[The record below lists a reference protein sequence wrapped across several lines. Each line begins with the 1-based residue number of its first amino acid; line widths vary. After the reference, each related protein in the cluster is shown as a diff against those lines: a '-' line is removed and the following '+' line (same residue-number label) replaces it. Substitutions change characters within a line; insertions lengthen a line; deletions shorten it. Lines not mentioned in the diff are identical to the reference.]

1 MAHQCE
7 LLGVS
12 RSSLYYEPVAP
23 SKEELEICRLL
34 DQQYLETPFYGS
46 RRMTVWLQKQ
56 GFNVNR
62 KRVQRLM
69 RQLGL
74 EALYPKP
81 KLSQKHPDHE
91 VYPYLLR
98 GVNVTKADQVWS
110 TDITYLPV
118 LQGHYYLIAIMDWYS
133 RKVLSWQ
140 VSNTL
145 EVEFCVEALEAAL
158 LNYGNPEIFNSDQGS
173 QFTARAFTECL
184 KAAQVKISMDGRGRY
199 LDNIFIERLWRSL
212 KYELIYLMAFE
223 NGKHLR
229 QEMKKWFD
237 WYNEERSHQSLN
249 YETPNEVYRNSRL
262 MLEEY

>member
-1 MAHQCE
+1 MRQCE

-81 KLSQKHPDHE
+81 KLS
-91 VYPYLLR
+91 
-98 GVNVTKADQVWS
+98 
-110 TDITYLPV
+110 
-118 LQGHYYLIAIMDWYS
+118 
-133 RKVLSWQ
+133 
-140 VSNTL
+140 
-145 EVEFCVEALEAAL
+145 
-158 LNYGNPEIFNSDQGS
+158 
-173 QFTARAFTECL
+173 
-184 KAAQVKISMDGRGRY
+184 
-199 LDNIFIERLWRSL
+199 
-212 KYELIYLMAFE
+212 
-223 NGKHLR
+223 
-229 QEMKKWFD
+229 
-237 WYNEERSHQSLN
+237 
-249 YETPNEVYRNSRL
+249 
-262 MLEEY
+262 